1 MFLPGISLHE
11 SRSSVERIHER
22 TADQDSKRKSWGRIR
37 DPPRD
42 RASGEAGLVENLRA
56 QNAATIS
63 LIAEVSDQIVGHIL
77 FSPATIERGDH
88 CSKGLGLAPVSVL
101 PEFQRRRIGAR
112 LIKVGLA
119 AAANS
124 ECEFVIVLG
133 HPEYYPKFGFAPAS
147 GSNVGCEFECVPDE
161 AFMICWF
168 KQPESIDER
177 VIAKY
182 HPVFSTL
189 G

>member
-1 MFLPGISLHE
+1 MNELPIKIRSEKAGDE
-11 SRSSVERIHER
+11 SAIRHVTERAFEFSEFGHN
-22 TADQDSKRKSWGRIR
+22 
-37 DPPRD
+37 
-42 RASGEAGLVENLRA
+42 GEAGLVENLRA

-77 FSPATIERGDH
+77 FSPATIVRGDH